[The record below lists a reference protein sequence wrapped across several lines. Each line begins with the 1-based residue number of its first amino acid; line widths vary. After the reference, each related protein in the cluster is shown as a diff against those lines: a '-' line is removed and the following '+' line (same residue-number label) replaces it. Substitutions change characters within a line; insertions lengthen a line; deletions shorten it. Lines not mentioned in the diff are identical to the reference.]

1 MYDRTAFLRI
11 VMFGLMVSVATIALP
26 AASFQTQATL
36 WSVFDGVTKVCE
48 QSNNPVF
55 TESTAPETGNPP
67 WTWSVTNIRGF
78 AGSADFSFVR
88 MNADGTQAALH
99 WTAIETSDWRTSGGC
114 EGLFDLT
121 LTNGVDAD
129 VTYPDFQVSLRYLAL
144 SGYTV
149 FKGQTGGGRGIPAS
163 DPHTY
168 TFNVIGF
175 GGTMPG
181 DLSMTMN
188 NVGAVTEVSGTI
200 AGTEDDTMDVRI
212 LDGSRP
218 YSDLTGIPLSLR
230 LFGLNGYTVFK
241 GQTGGGRGI
250 PASDPHTYTFNV
262 IGFGGTMPGDL
273 SMTMNNVGAVTEV
286 SGTIAG
292 TEDDTMDVRILDG
305 SRPYSDLTGIP
316 LSLRLFGLNGYTV
329 FKGQTGGGRGIP
341 ASDPH
346 TYTFNVIGF
355 GGTMPGD
362 LSITMNNVGAVT
374 EVSGTI
380 AGTEDDTMD
389 VRILDGSRPYSDL
402 TGIPLSLRRIV
413 PEILTVPNNGGA
425 GSINLEVGGD
435 AGPWDW
441 FDYEDGLD
449 NSVLTGPDSFGS
461 SSLTVSW
468 AAGALET
475 DETGAGAVT
484 IQRSYGS
491 SPPSTVA
498 LETVITEA
506 APMPVSCWPI
516 LAASLA
522 IVAVVLMMSR
532 KYSTVA

>member
-230 LFGLNGYTVFK
+230 
-241 GQTGGGRGI
+241 
-250 PASDPHTYTFNV
+250 
-262 IGFGGTMPGDL
+262 
-273 SMTMNNVGAVTEV
+273 
-286 SGTIAG
+286 
-292 TEDDTMDVRILDG
+292 
-305 SRPYSDLTGIP
+305 
-316 LSLRLFGLNGYTV
+316 
-329 FKGQTGGGRGIP
+329 
-341 ASDPH
+341 
-346 TYTFNVIGF
+346 
-355 GGTMPGD
+355 
-362 LSITMNNVGAVT
+362 
-374 EVSGTI
+374 
-380 AGTEDDTMD
+380 
-389 VRILDGSRPYSDL
+389 
-402 TGIPLSLRRIV
+402 RIV